1 VRQSLPCG
9 RESDSA
15 AHDVGGGESRQH
27 LRSLVPKE
35 VRPGEAYL
43 FQDEEM
49 ACHVENLQF
58 THQPFGL
65 RMKSSVHVHMQP

>member
-1 VRQSLPCG
+1 MAVKVTLLPMTSEEARVVSTCG
-9 RESDSA
+9 A
-15 AHDVGGGESRQH
+15 C
-27 LRSLVPKE
+27 LVPKE

-49 ACHVENLQF
+49 ACHVEDLQV